1 MEETDKQA
9 VHHRREK
16 EHLGIELGIVLRIQL
31 RGMKDTWNSTL
42 VGMARNRYLI
52 SEIPAIPGL
61 WVKLHQVN
69 NIIVRYLHDGKVY
82 GFYSTLVGEMSEP
95 FRLAFLSYPEDIEI
109 VNLRQSQRA
118 PCLIPALISMNGA
131 SHQGAFTDIS
141 EGGCS
146 FLFDQS
152 NSSGAGVAVG
162 EEILF
167 SVRFI
172 GSSEVKSI
180 KAIVKNIRLADKRTS
195 IGTQF
200 HEPGDDILESIRTY
214 MEKVGNLD
222 VP

>member
-1 MEETDKQA
+1 MEETNRQTAQPHK
-9 VHHRREK
+9 EK
-16 EHLGIELGIVLRIQL
+16 GHLGIELGIVLRIQL

-42 VGMARNRYLI
+42 VGMAGNRYLI
-52 SEIPAIPGL
+52 AEIPAIPGL
-61 WVKLHQVN
+61 WVKLHQMN

-109 VNLRQSQRA
+109 VNLRKSERA
-118 PCLIPALISMNGA
+118 PCLIPALISVNGA
-131 SHQGAFTDIS
+131 SHPGAFTDVS

-152 NSSGAGVAVG
+152 NSSGAGVTVG

-172 GSSEVKSI
+172 GSSDIKSI

-195 IGTQF
+195 VGTQF